1 LGAANKTTSRKDLR
15 NVGPSVSYKLRD
27 AAGQA
32 REYNNYMLPIRLDD
46 DPDSVPIFLLGM
58 RETPADQFQYLRI
71 PADPEGSKQTFL
83 RTRAAL
89 QDPVLRQEA
98 VRRYVRLAIP
108 PQRTDMMEQLTAS
121 ASRALQLFAGAELS
135 QGPSAT
141 EKPAAGLQAISD
153 FMEANV
159 PQAEREKA
167 SEVLIRILN
176 GVLFELVQMS
186 RQAAGLPAFEPGPLA
201 QNFMAQAV
209 LSLSD
214 AYLYPAP
221 MAFEL
226 KDFEQVQ
233 ASVFQ
238 VARAPGRNIVYL
250 GCLLLIIGIFAML
263 YVRERRLWIWLSPAD
278 AGGQSQAS
286 MAMSSNRKS
295 LDEGKEFE
303 SLKQRLFQG
312 AA

>member
-1 LGAANKTTSRKDLR
+1 
-15 NVGPSVSYKLRD
+15 
-27 AAGQA
+27 
-32 REYNNYMLPIRLDD
+32 
-46 DPDSVPIFLLGM
+46 
-58 RETPADQFQYLRI
+58 
-71 PADPEGSKQTFL
+71 
-83 RTRAAL
+83 
-89 QDPVLRQEA
+89 
-98 VRRYVRLAIP
+98 
-108 PQRTDMMEQLTAS
+108 
-121 ASRALQLFAGAELS
+121 
-135 QGPSAT
+135 
-141 EKPAAGLQAISD
+141 
-153 FMEANV
+153 
-159 PQAEREKA
+159 
-167 SEVLIRILN
+167 
-176 GVLFELVQMS
+176 
-186 RQAAGLPAFEPGPLA
+186 
-201 QNFMAQAV
+201 
-209 LSLSD
+209 
-214 AYLYPAP
+214 

>member
-1 LGAANKTTSRKDLR
+1 MA
-15 NVGPSVSYKLRD
+15 
-27 AAGQA
+27 
-32 REYNNYMLPIRLDD
+32 
-46 DPDSVPIFLLGM
+46 
-58 RETPADQFQYLRI
+58 
-71 PADPEGSKQTFL
+71 
-83 RTRAAL
+83 
-89 QDPVLRQEA
+89 
-98 VRRYVRLAIP
+98 
-108 PQRTDMMEQLTAS
+108 EQLTAS
-121 ASRALQLFAGAELS
+121 ATRALQLFAGGQAQPGS
-135 QGPSAT
+135 PSLGQ
-141 EKPAAGLQAISD
+141 PVAGLQAISD

-159 PQAEREKA
+159 PQGEREKA

-186 RQAAGLPAFEPGPLA
+186 RRAAGLPLLEFGEAT

-226 KDFEQVQ
+226 KEFEQVQ

-250 GCLLLIIGIFAML
+250 GCLLLIVGIFAML
-263 YVRERRLWIWLSPAD
+263 YVRERRLWIWLSPD
-278 AGGQSQAS
+278 PGGSQVN
-286 MAMSSNRKS
+286 MALSSNRKS